1 MIKFIKKL
9 FSAKEK
15 IDDNNIDENLA
26 CAILLVEISYSDFEI
41 DQSEIESMTYL
52 FEKNFKIPREKSEW
66 LRDKALNLHKD
77 TNCLRQYIRII
88 NEKFS
93 KVQAPIQ
100 LIWGEKDP
108 WESLCEAKSWK
119 ENYKNIRRLDIIKGA
134 GHCPHDEN
142 PEETNNLISSFIQET
157 K

>member
-66 LRDKALNLHKD
+66 LRDKALNLHF
-77 TNCLRQYIRII
+77 Q
-88 NEKFS
+88 F
-93 KVQAPIQ
+93 
-100 LIWGEKDP
+100 
-108 WESLCEAKSWK
+108 
-119 ENYKNIRRLDIIKGA
+119 
-134 GHCPHDEN
+134 
-142 PEETNNLISSFIQET
+142 
-157 K
+157 